1 LDKDVSLFDQAISR
15 LRNQATGEKSQN
27 ARTIHSDSRAA
38 AVPLPFPVPSRHVTL
53 DLEAMRADGYLPEAK
68 TAQQFANH
76 YRRIKRPLIDKA
88 VSGPGSSSLDPRVIM
103 VTSALPGDGKTFT
116 SINLAMSMALERD
129 MSVLLVDCDVAK
141 RHVSQIVGMQ
151 DEPGLVDAL
160 IDETIEIESLV
171 AATNLRGLSI
181 LPAGQRVE
189 GTPELLS
196 SIRMRFLVAALCSRV
211 PRRLLLLDSPPLLI
225 TDEGRALTK
234 IAGQIALVVRAEHT
248 PRQAVIDAMGLFSL
262 EQAGGIILND
272 VSRTRADKYHSYGY
286 GTDNNAT

>member
-1 LDKDVSLFDQAISR
+1 VSLFDQAISR
-15 LRNQATGEKSQN
+15 LRNQAGTEKSHA
-27 ARTIHSDSRAA
+27 ARTIHSEPRAS
-38 AVPLPFPVPSRHVTL
+38 VPPPPPLVPSRHMNL
-53 DLEAMRADGYLPEAK
+53 NLEAMRAHGYLPEAK

-76 YRRIKRPLIDKA
+76 YRRIKRPLIEKA
-88 VSGPGSSSLDPRVIM
+88 AAGQGSSLLDPRVIM

-116 SINLAMSMALERD
+116 SINLAMSIALERD

-141 RHVSQIVGMQ
+141 RHVSQIVEME
-151 DEPGLVDAL
+151 DESGLVDAL
-160 IDETIEIESLV
+160 IDESIEIETLV

-181 LPAGQRVE
+181 LPAGKRVE

-196 SIRMRFLVAALCSRV
+196 SLRMRQIIAALVSRV

-248 PRQAVIDAMGLFSL
+248 PRQAVIDAIGMFSL

-272 VSRTRADKYHSYGY
+272 VARSRADKYHSYGY
-286 GTDNNAT
+286 GPYGSDSNAG